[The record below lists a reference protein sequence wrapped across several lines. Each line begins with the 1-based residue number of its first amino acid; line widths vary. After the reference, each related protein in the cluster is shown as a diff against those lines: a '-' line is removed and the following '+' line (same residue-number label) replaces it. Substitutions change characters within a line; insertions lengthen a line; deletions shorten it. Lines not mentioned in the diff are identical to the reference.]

1 MTEFK
6 SLSEKVFYVG
16 GDFFAKAKDVR
27 EFIRLSIDNIFLPKD
42 CDVGT
47 ALRLF
52 IERMKKLA
60 GPELTQTSDEKTCAN
75 CGHKKEYHTGKDNW
89 VKNSTSCHLC
99 KCRHPI

>member
-75 CGHKKEYHTGKDNW
+75 LTCNKCGKKTQ
-89 VKNSTSCHLC
+89 CLC
-99 KCRHPI
+99 KCGLCVECNEGAKD